1 MEFEMSGVSTLEEEL
16 ESSLQCPVCLLIPR
30 TLPVPACPSG
40 HIMCQVTLTS
50 VGPDKS
56 RDLNTDILLVQ
67 TGHVTPILTS
77 YWSRAAGRR

>member
-40 HIMCQVTLTS
+40 HIMCQV
-50 VGPDKS
+50 
-56 RDLNTDILLVQ
+56 
-67 TGHVTPILTS
+67 ILTS
-77 YWSRAAGRR
+77 DWSRQVT